1 MYLEYIFEK
10 KKTSANTAGFHEE
23 KIWSELSLTDVISF

>member
-1 MYLEYIFEK
+1 MYLEYIFE